1 MIDHI
6 ADLGPE
12 VGRVPHLGQSREA
25 GQAQEADLD
34 HRVACLV
41 AGRWSSIAMRVL
53 LIEFIPKM
61 FNSLSWDKIS
71 NH

>member
-12 VGRVPHLGQSREA
+12 VGHVPDLGQSREA

-34 HRVACLV
+34 HLVACLV
-41 AGRWSSIAMRVL
+41 AGR
-53 LIEFIPKM
+53 
-61 FNSLSWDKIS
+61 
-71 NH
+71 